1 MVVNIEKPMNKA
13 KEINNITFVLKL
25 ISRKIANNN
34 SVNIIRYARYLVII
48 LLIVIFQYS
57 AN

>member
-13 KEINNITFVLKL
+13 KEINNITFGLKL